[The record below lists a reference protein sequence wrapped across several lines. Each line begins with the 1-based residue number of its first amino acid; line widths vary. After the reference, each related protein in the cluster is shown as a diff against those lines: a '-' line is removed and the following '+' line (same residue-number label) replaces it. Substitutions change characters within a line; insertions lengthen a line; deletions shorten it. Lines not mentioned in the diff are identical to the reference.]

1 MKTEEID
8 KKIGM
13 PDIEEEWKRF
23 EHDIIDQPQITPI
36 SHSYKDRA
44 ISSRSWMGRA
54 AAILLICIVTGLVW
68 AATRYL
74 HTEPVIADTP
84 IAVNT
89 PATMTLTDDDDCE
102 VTPEEDELLSCW
114 DKEAGMYVFDNK
126 ELQLIVEALRLLYPI
141 DPMFVNEESRHIRL
155 YFTIVPQER
164 SIEEIVTILNTFHHV
179 KLHLE
184 EDKLIIE

>member
-1 MKTEEID
+1 MKSEEID

-13 PDIEEEWKRF
+13 PDIEAEWQRF
-23 EHDIIDQPQITPI
+23 EHDVIDQHRPTSI
-36 SHSYKDRA
+36 SQPCETRA
-44 ISSRSWMGRA
+44 TGSRSWMGRA
-54 AAILLICIVTGLVW
+54 AAILLVCVVTGLVW

-114 DKEAGMYVFDNK
+114 DKEEGMYVFDNK
-126 ELQLIVEALRLLYPI
+126 ELQLVVDALRLMYDVSPV
-141 DPMFVNEESRHIRL
+141 FVNEESRHIRL

-164 SIEEIVTILNTFHHV
+164 SIEEMVTILNTFYHV
-179 KLHLE
+179 KMRLD